1 MKNEIIVKPLEAYTP
16 PNLPTLEESR
26 KNPDF
31 LKKLPLRWR
40 KKAAVIAAA
49 GIMGAWAFASPA
61 SATELSTADAL
72 AVLRASVGLSELTE
86 EQTARFGISGIPS
99 SADALR
105 LLRISVGLEKEPE
118 AEEDLETADVDIY
131 IPAISIS
138 RETERR
144 LHGGG
149 APPMAFYVVHLTEQE
164 ALGIIRDRLE
174 EAGLSFGCELPDI
187 FADVERQD
195 SLGRTYRLRSELQLY
210 DSSNY
215 VVVAL
220 GNRWSADRVMSEF
233 ALRNECMFFTIFL
246 NPSMS
251 TQIWSSSPS
260 DEVLKAEE
268 NRVRATLEESLNRQ
282 INEFIRRLRAEGII

>member
-1 MKNEIIVKPLEAYTP
+1 MNDKITINPMKTYTP
-16 PNLPTLEESR
+16 PNVPTLEESR

-72 AVLRASVGLSELTE
+72 AVLRASVGLSELTA

-105 LLRISVGLEKEPE
+105 LLRISVGLETDP
-118 AEEDLETADVDIY
+118 DIY
-131 IPAISIS
+131 IPVIRIN
-138 RETERR
+138 EERR

-149 APPMAFYVVHLTEQE
+149 FAPSSSSFYTVHLTEQE

-174 EAGLSFGCELPDI
+174 EAGLSFGCELPDS
-187 FADVERQD
+187 FTDVVRED
-195 SLGRTYRLRSELQLY
+195 SMRRTYSVKRELKLY
-210 DSSNY
+210 DGMREI
-215 VVVAL
+215 VVAL
-220 GNRWSADRVMSEF
+220 GNTMNLNSAMNEF
-233 ALRNECMFFTIFL
+233 VWQNEDINFVVFL

-268 NRVRATLEESLNRQ
+268 NRVRATLEDSLNGQ